1 MLFSS
6 SAATAQ
12 TDSVSNEDDR
22 PHFKIGAYYNSA
34 LNYYGRT
41 DSLKSSGIFP
51 IAELW
56 FNKNFYVT
64 AAPVF
69 VNNSSLRLI
78 MRALIA
84 TVGYQFN
91 EKDKWFG
98 NFYLSNHFMRAAA
111 SWCNPL

>member
-1 MLFSS
+1 MNHPPGADGSFMNKTNSMETKIFYRLIFAFMLFSS

-69 VNNSSLRLI
+69 VNNS
-78 MRALIA
+78 
-84 TVGYQFN
+84 V
-91 EKDKWFG
+91 
-98 NFYLSNHFMRAAA
+98 A
-111 SWCNPL
+111 SFDY